1 MGRAGNGRSQEL
13 FFFCRAYSIIIVQ
26 AEPFLIPREG
36 QRGGKLLVY
45 FIGGFISLISAMKS
59 CSAYLQESM
68 PNEAGSKSSLSVP
81 GFGFFLWREK
91 EYLNLEQGGKLNFLE
106 TITFI
111 KIMKKQGFG
120 LILPLW
126 V

>member
-13 FFFCRAYSIIIVQ
+13 FFCRAYSIIIVQ
-26 AEPFLIPREG
+26 AEPFLNPREG

-81 GFGFFLWREK
+81 GFGFFYGERR
-91 EYLNLEQGGKLNFLE
+91 N
-106 TITFI
+106 I
-111 KIMKKQGFG
+111 
-120 LILPLW
+120 
-126 V
+126 